1 MTYETGTGRLKVT
14 AYTARKARAVPGAR
28 VTVTLE
34 SGEVLTAA
42 ADEGGNAG
50 PFEVPCP
57 PRALSLAQNSA
68 QRPYA
73 VCTVAV
79 GAPGFSSART
89 VGAQVFD
96 GVLSLMEFEL
106 IPAGTG
112 LARSESVY
120 EVPAHALF
128 EGDAGSG
135 PAPAAACAAA
145 PAVLIQPV
153 VPKTI
158 TVHLGRPA
166 ASARDVT
173 VSFRDYIKN
182 VASSEVYPTWPE
194 ESLRANI
201 HAQIS
206 LAMNRIYTE
215 WYKSKGYAFDITNS
229 TSYDQYYV
237 HGRDIFEPMSRITD
251 EIFDTYARKEGTV
264 NPYYTEYCDGKSV
277 TCPGMKQWGTKT
289 LAEQG
294 KNALQILRYYYG
306 ADLELVRTDNIAD
319 VPESYPGAPLRTGS
333 TGSAVRTIQ
342 RQLNRIAQDYP
353 FFGRLAVDGTFG
365 EDTAEVVKKFQT
377 QFDLS
382 PDGVVGRATWYKI
395 SYIYVSVKDLAEL
408 TSEGER
414 PSGSLEAG
422 VYPGRALRL
431 GSRGDDVQQ
440 VQFWLSEL
448 AQFAPAIPAPAVD
461 GVFGAGTQRAVT
473 AFQTQYGLAADGVV
487 GRATWEKLYAEYV
500 LLENDTRPPDADGTG
515 PGAYPGTALRQGSRG
530 DAVRRVQFWLRIA
543 DGAALAVDGVFGPA
557 TAAAVTTFQTQYG
570 LAADGVVGRAT
581 WEKLYEAYTD
591 VTSGLLA
598 PGERPGQYPGTPL
611 REGSRG
617 AAVKEVQY
625 YLYLLGAYYP
635 EIPALAVDGVF
646 GRATAAAV
654 RAWQQLAGL
663 AVDGV
668 VGRATWDSIYAQF
681 QRLRRVDGPL
691 AALRRLA
698 WPGYVLRRGQDGT
711 AVRLLQFM
719 LAFTGFF
726 CDEVLPVG
734 PADGVFGEETQ
745 RSLESF
751 QRLAGLAVTGEAGE
765 KTWNALAAACLALAA
780 AAPAKGAAGEYP
792 GFVLAQGSAGA
803 AVLALQQRMNAI
815 AARFCAAPFVPETG
829 VFGEETLA
837 AVRDFQQG
845 FGLPVTGFVDRATWD
860 AIFNYVAMEG

>member
-1 MTYETGTGRLKVT
+1 M
-14 AYTARKARAVPGAR
+14 
-28 VTVTLE
+28 
-34 SGEVLTAA
+34 
-42 ADEGGNAG
+42 
-50 PFEVPCP
+50 
-57 PRALSLAQNSA
+57 
-68 QRPYA
+68 
-73 VCTVAV
+73 
-79 GAPGFSSART
+79 
-89 VGAQVFD
+89 D
-96 GVLSLMEFEL
+96 G
-106 IPAGTG
+106 I
-112 LARSESVY
+112 
-120 EVPAHALF
+120 
-128 EGDAGSG
+128 
-135 PAPAAACAAA
+135 
-145 PAVLIQPV
+145 
-153 VPKTI
+153 
-158 TVHLGRPA
+158 
-166 ASARDVT
+166 
-173 VSFRDYIKN
+173 
-182 VASSEVYPTWPE
+182 
-194 ESLRANI
+194 
-201 HAQIS
+201 
-206 LAMNRIYTE
+206 
-215 WYKSKGYAFDITNS
+215 
-229 TSYDQYYV
+229 
-237 HGRDIFEPMSRITD
+237 
-251 EIFDTYARKEGTV
+251 
-264 NPYYTEYCDGKSV
+264 
-277 TCPGMKQWGTKT
+277 
-289 LAEQG
+289 
-294 KNALQILRYYYG
+294 YG
-306 ADLELVRTDNIAD
+306 AATAN
-319 VPESYPGAPLRTGS
+319 
-333 TGSAVRTIQ
+333 AVRAFQ
-342 RQLNRIAQDYP
+342 RENGLT
-353 FFGRLAVDGTFG
+353 V
-365 EDTAEVVKKFQT
+365 
-377 QFDLS
+377 
-382 PDGVVGRATWYKI
+382 DGVVGPATWN
-395 SYIYVSVKDLAEL
+395 
-408 TSEGER
+408 
-414 PSGSLEAG
+414 
-422 VYPGRALRL
+422 
-431 GSRGDDVQQ
+431 
-440 VQFWLSEL
+440 
-448 AQFAPAIPAPAVD
+448 AI
-461 GVFGAGTQRAVT
+461 
-473 AFQTQYGLAADGVV
+473 AA
-487 GRATWEKLYAEYV
+487 AYNS
-500 LLENDTRPPDADGTG
+500 LENDIQNKPSG
-515 PGAYPGTALRQGSRG
+515 YPGTPLRQGDRG
-530 DAVRRVQFWLRIA
+530 DSVRLMQFYLRM
-543 DGAALAVDGVFGPA
+543 AASNFSSIPNITVDGVFGPA
-557 TAAAVTTFQTQYG
+557 TAAAVTAFQTQYG

-765 KTWNALAAACLALAA
+765 KTWNALASACLALAA
-780 AAPAKGAAGEYP
+780 AAPAKGAADEYP

-829 VFGEETLA
+829 VFGAETLA